1 MSYKNKR
8 YEVFN
13 TACVMAARHLLRS
26 ENLNLLSEGE
36 LAQLLGVSEY
46 FAKSLIKGELITSS
60 DLGAICDS
68 LSIDV
73 GVSIRKPSGEEITFY
88 PAQNFGAHNVVHPVR
103 PARQETPEPATETT
117 TNAYTSSVADLYAPE
132 EG

>member
-13 TACVMAARHLLRS
+13 SACAMAVRHLLRS
-26 ENLNLLSEGE
+26 EGLSLLSEAE
-36 LAQLLGVSEY
+36 LANLLGVSEY
-46 FAKSLIKGELITSS
+46 FAKSLVKGELVTSG
-60 DLGAICDS
+60 DLSAICDS
-68 LSIDV
+68 IGIDF

-88 PAQNFGAHNVVHPVR
+88 PAQNFGAHNVVHPPR
-103 PARQETPEPATETT
+103 PAKQEVPEPVAETT
-117 TNAYTSSVADLYAPE
+117 TPAYPISDLYAPE